1 MISNEFLKYL
11 KFSTLARGEVA
22 LKLDILVIFSFKIID
37 IFKAEVESFK
47 MYQVISRRKKK
58 LKKCHKQQIERLL
71 LISYLMKS
79 PPFAGRSNIQTYRF
93 LANTYHC
100 NRVKF

>member
-1 MISNEFLKYL
+1 MHLFR
-11 KFSTLARGEVA
+11 TLARGEVA
-22 LKLDILVIFSFKIID
+22 PKLDFLVIFSFKIID

-79 PPFAGRSNIQTYRF
+79 PPLLGEVISKPTGSSLIPT
-93 LANTYHC
+93 T
-100 NRVKF
+100 VIE

>member
-11 KFSTLARGEVA
+11 KFSTLAWGEVA

-47 MYQVISRRKKK
+47 MYQVISRRK
-58 LKKCHKQQIERLL
+58 R
-71 LISYLMKS
+71 
-79 PPFAGRSNIQTYRF
+79 N
-93 LANTYHC
+93 
-100 NRVKF
+100 